1 MTLHHEPPSGAT
13 VCYMRTV
20 THREMRNSSGEILR
34 AVAAGESVQV
44 SNNGQIAA
52 VISPPP
58 SGDPLAELVRRGEA
72 RPPRRP
78 LSDLASLPRRKAGR
92 TSGELVSD
100 ARGRW

>member
-1 MTLHHEPPSGAT
+1 
-13 VCYMRTV
+13 MRTV

-44 SNNGQIAA
+44 TNNGQIAA

-58 SGDPLAELVRRGEA
+58 SGDPLAELVSRGEA

-78 LSDLASLPRRKAGR
+78 LTDLASLPRRTARR
-92 TSGELVSD
+92 TSDELVSD